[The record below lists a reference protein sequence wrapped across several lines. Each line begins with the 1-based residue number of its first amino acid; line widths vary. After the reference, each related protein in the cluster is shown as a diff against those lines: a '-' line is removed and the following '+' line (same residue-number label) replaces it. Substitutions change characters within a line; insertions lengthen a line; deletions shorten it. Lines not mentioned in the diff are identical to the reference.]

1 MTKTSNKKDH
11 GGNVDDALRTYGG
24 DRGDWLDLSTGINPE
39 PYPVGRISSPAW
51 AELPS
56 ETTLASLKRAARSAY
71 GTDADVI
78 PFHGA
83 QGAIQA
89 MPHLAEARRACILT
103 PTYNEHRAAL
113 MTAGWRV
120 EDVTGLGA
128 LCGAD
133 MAVVVN
139 PNNPDGQRHDPRSL
153 IGLAGKVGLLVV
165 DESFVET
172 DQALSLAPDVPSN
185 VVVIRSFGKFYG
197 LAGVRLGF
205 ALAHG
210 RFAARLADLAGPWPV
225 SGPAIEIARRAF
237 DDTAWRADTRKRL
250 AGDAK
255 RLDALA
261 DSAGWDL
268 VGGTSLF
275 RTYATPNAAAA
286 QAALARYRVW
296 SRIFP
301 YSDRWLR
308 LGLPPS
314 DGWDQLEA
322 AFRDRQALQASRP
335 ETSSASSR

>member
-1 MTKTSNKKDH
+1 MAQTSNNRDH
-11 GGNVDDALRTYGG
+11 GGNLDAALRIYGG

-39 PYPVGRISSPAW
+39 PYPVGRVSPPAW
-51 AELPS
+51 AALPS
-56 ETTLASLKRAARSAY
+56 ETMLSSLKRAAASAY

-89 MPHLAEARRACILT
+89 MPHLAETRRAGILT

-113 MTAGWRV
+113 VTAGWRV
-120 EDVTGLGA
+120 EDVTSLDA

-139 PNNPDGQRHDPRSL
+139 PNNPDGRRVDPKSL
-153 IGLAGKVGLLVV
+153 TALARKVGLLVV

-172 DQALSLAPDVPSN
+172 DEALSVAPNVSSN
-185 VVVIRSFGKFYG
+185 VVVLRSFGKFYG
-197 LAGVRLGF
+197 LGGVRLGF
-205 ALAHG
+205 ALARG
-210 RFAARLADLAGPWPV
+210 LIAERLADLAGPWPV
-225 SGPAIEIARRAF
+225 SGPAIEIAIRAF
-237 DDTAWRADTRKRL
+237 DDAAWRAETHKRL

-255 RLDALA
+255 RLDTLA
-261 DSAGWDL
+261 VSAGWDL

-275 RTYATPNAAAA
+275 RTYATPNAVAT
-286 QAALARYRVW
+286 QAALAQNRVW

-314 DGWDQLEA
+314 DRWDQLEA
-322 AFRDRQALQASRP
+322 AFLGFQALQASRP
-335 ETSSASSR
+335 DTSSASSR